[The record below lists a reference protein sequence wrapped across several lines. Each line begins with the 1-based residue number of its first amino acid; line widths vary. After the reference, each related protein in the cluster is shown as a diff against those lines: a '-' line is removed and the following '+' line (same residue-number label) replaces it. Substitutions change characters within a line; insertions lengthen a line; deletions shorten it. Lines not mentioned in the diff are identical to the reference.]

1 MKNHSERSI
10 DAKPATGRKAWTHPE
25 LRKLRAGA
33 AENTPGIT
41 IADGPLETIGS

>member
-10 DAKPATGRKAWTHPE
+10 VDAATGRKAWTQPE